1 MMDIETKIC
10 TRCGVEKPIEKFQ
23 LNKLKGQ
30 KPCRISVCNQC
41 RYQIKKERKNKL
53 SDDIDIKITRQFKKI
68 VPQRILDTKQYGIDL
83 VGEDE
88 IFVPKAD
95 CINFWISNY
104 GRAVQRKDDGYSVK
118 EGQYDKKGSLL
129 YRVKKERYKNG
140 TWEIYNSSITAAK
153 AVIEE
158 FVVNPDVKNND
169 HYWHKGFNKRDNYY
183 RNLYPLNQ
191 EQYRIVRS
199 YFMDTGEDSEEFIIK
214 VMNDIKFK
222 PHDWSGKY
230 LKPTMCGIGYAGTER
245 DSKSVSY
252 IKWHD
257 MIHRSYNAK
266 FHIRNPQYKDCEVC
280 EEWKNYSNFKV
291 WYETHCYGDTVLDL
305 DKDILYKGNK
315 VYSPETCCLVP
326 HIINTVFIN
335 GKKDRGDY
343 PIGIYFDKD
352 KNKFRAECNILGKQT
367 KLGYFKTLEEAFQT
381 YKKFKENVIRETAEK
396 YKGKIPYKVYDAMLR
411 WEVEITD

>member
-1 MMDIETKIC
+1 MDIKTKIC
-10 TRCGVEKPIEKFQ
+10 TRCGVEKPIEKFRI
-23 LNKLKGQ
+23 NKLKGQ
-30 KPCRISVCNQC
+30 KPYRISVCNQC

-118 EGQYDKKGSLL
+118 KGQYDKNGSLF

-140 TWEIYNSSITAAK
+140 IWEIYNSSITAAK

-183 RNLYPLNQ
+183 KNLYPLNQ
-191 EQYRIVRS
+191 EQYRIVKS

-230 LKPTMCGIGYAGTER
+230 LKPIMCGIGYAGTER

-291 WYETHCYGDTVLDL
+291 WYEAHCYGDTVLDL

-326 HIINTVFIN
+326 HEINAIFTN
-335 GKKDRGDY
+335 GKRRKENY
-343 PIGIYFDKD
+343 PTGIHYNKE
-352 KNKFRAECNILGKQT
+352 KNEFWAEYNISGKKT
-367 KLGYFKTLEEAFQT
+367 KLGYFPTIEEAFQT

>member
-10 TRCGVEKPIEKFQ
+10 THCGVEKPIEDFQINKF
-23 LNKLKGQ
+23 KGQ
-30 KPCRISVCNQC
+30 KAYRISVCGQC
-41 RYQIKKERKNKL
+41 RYQIRKERKNKL

-68 VPQRILDTKQYGIDL
+68 VPQRILDTKRYGIDL

-104 GRAVQRKDDGYSVK
+104 GRAVQRTDDGYSIK
-118 EGQYDKKGSLL
+118 EGQYNKNGSLRYL
-129 YRVKKERYKNG
+129 VKKERYQNG
-140 TWEIYNSSITAAK
+140 IWEIYNSSITAAK

-183 RNLYPLNQ
+183 KNLYPLNQ
-191 EQYRIVRS
+191 EQYRIVKS

-214 VMNDIKFK
+214 VMNDIRYK
-222 PHDWSGKY
+222 PCGWKEIY
-230 LKPTMCGIGYAGTER
+230 FKPTMCKIGYAGQQKEIHA
-245 DSKSVSY
+245 VPY

-257 MIHRSYNAK
+257 MIHRCYNEK
-266 FHIRNPQYKDCEVC
+266 RHKKNPKYKDCEVC

-326 HIINTVFIN
+326 HEINALFAC
-335 GKKDRGDY
+335 GKSNKQKYPTGIFFNKDR
-343 PIGIYFDKD
+343 
-352 KNKFRAECNILGKQT
+352 NKFRAECGRSGKNKT
-367 KLGYFKTLEEAFQT
+367 KLFPTLEEAFQA